1 MARSCAAARP
11 RTVPMGRHPGWGSWG
26 PSSEVVCGSKLH
38 TLAPAPLCFVFTG
51 SLPAERRAPRL
62 PPPPPFPRTSPR
74 PQGWSGGVAL
84 RRLPLW
90 GKRRLGGGAS
100 FPNGG
105 RRLHFRWSSLGR
117 EGGGEAL
124 PTPLNLGHR
133 RTPASPPPPH
143 PSHATARRHPPPSQW
158 WRSGVPPHPEPCG
171 YRGGR
176 LRVPRHSPPFFLC
189 RCRQW
194 RGRGAV
200 GYGGGGA
207 GPPYATPMQAV
218 CPPPPRALP
227 VFPLCPPAHLPR
239 ARRRALP
246 LGRRRGWP

>member
-38 TLAPAPLCFVFTG
+38 TLAPTPLCFFLRAASQLSGGRLG
-51 SLPAERRAPRL
+51 SRRPPPFPAPRL
-62 PPPPPFPRTSPR
+62 VRKVGRGAWRSAAFLCGGSGASAAAPASLMAGGASTSAGHPWGGRGGARRYPPLSTQATGEPPPAPPPPPKSCDGP
-74 PQGWSGGVAL
+74 
-84 RRLPLW
+84 LP
-90 GKRRLGGGAS
+90 
-100 FPNGG
+100 
-105 RRLHFRWSSLGR
+105 
-117 EGGGEAL
+117 
-124 PTPLNLGHR
+124 
-133 RTPASPPPPH
+133 
-143 PSHATARRHPPPSQW
+143 PPPSQW

-218 CPPPPRALP
+218 CPPPPAPTPFL
-227 VFPLCPPAHLPR
+227 PLCPPAHLPR